1 MARSDNKSNLI
12 GGPFT
17 RISYEPMN
25 LNSSDQVK
33 AYLFA
38 NGWVPDEY
46 NFKKNDR
53 GFVEKDENGDP
64 IKTSPKLTESSF
76 HTVKG
81 EIPGL
86 LARRNVLMHRKRMLK
101 NVRGTDG
108 EETGWINQLREDG
121 RISAGAIPNGT
132 NTGRMRHFG
141 IVNVP
146 SVDAIYG
153 TELRSLFIVPK
164 GHNLIGVD
172 AAQLEA
178 RMQAHFVYP
187 YPGGIELA
195 DLLLHGDI
203 HQANADL
210 WGCTRKQA
218 KSPYYALMYGAQ
230 PPKLAVTM
238 GCSLSDA
245 KNYFNQFWDQYTPL
259 AEFKDA
265 VINAWESRG
274 GKNGGYLK
282 GIDGRKLFA
291 RSPHSLV
298 NLMFQSAGSITVKYA
313 TVFLDKYLKQYKLRS
328 YQVIHMHDEFQLETE
343 KEHTDAVV
351 KLALKAFND
360 AGRYLKMNVPI
371 VGDAKVGHNWAE
383 TH

>member
-1 MARSDNKSNLI
+1 MENNLI

-108 EETGWINQLREDG
+108 EETGLINIIREDG
-121 RISAGAIPNGT
+121 RISASCIPNAT
-132 NTGRMRHFG
+132 NTGRAVHRNV
-141 IVNVP
+141 VNIPGVA
-146 SVDAIYG
+146 AIYG
-153 TELRSLFIVPK
+153 ADIRSLFVVPD
-164 GHNLIGVD
+164 GYQMLGID
-172 AAQLEA
+172 ASALEG
-178 RMQAHFVYP
+178 RCLAHAVMP
-187 YPGGIELA
+187 YPGGRDIA
-195 DLLLHGDI
+195 DIILDGDV

-210 WGCTRKQA
+210 WGCTRKEA
-218 KSPYYALMYGAQ
+218 KSPFYALLFGAQ

-238 GCSLSDA
+238 GCGIERA
-245 KNYFNQFWDQYTPL
+245 KGIYNDFWSHYSALDQFKTELTQ
-259 AEFKDA
+259 
-265 VINAWESRG
+265 AWESRG
-274 GKNGGYLK
+274 GKKGGYVRGL
-282 GIDGRKLFA
+282 DGRKLFA
-291 RSPHSLV
+291 RSQHSLV
-298 NLMFQSAGSITVKYA
+298 NLYIQSSGSILVKTAMIFIAKRIKQAKLDAHQILWIHDELEYEVA
-313 TVFLDKYLKQYKLRS
+313 NADVDRLIEITEQSFLDS
-328 YQVIHMHDEFQLETE
+328 
-343 KEHTDAVV
+343 
-351 KLALKAFND
+351 
-360 AGRYLKMNVPI
+360 GRYWKFRVPL
-371 VGDAKVGHNWAE
+371 VGEAKVGTNWKNC
-383 TH
+383 H